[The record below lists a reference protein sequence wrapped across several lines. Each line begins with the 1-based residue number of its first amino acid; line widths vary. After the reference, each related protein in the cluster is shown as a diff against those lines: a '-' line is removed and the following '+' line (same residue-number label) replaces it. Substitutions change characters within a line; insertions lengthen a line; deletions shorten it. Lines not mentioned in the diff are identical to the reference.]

1 MKIWT
6 SKRVGAAAALT
17 VVGCGGPGAA
27 DDDLGR
33 SPTPTV
39 APAPPEVFVPD
50 PKAEAS
56 GEDRGAA
63 CAIGAIP
70 TAATNAK
77 LSNPFTKFDGTSVSS
92 KNDWRCRREEIRR
105 LAEKYALGTKPPP
118 PEQVTGSVT
127 GTQITVQVTDGGKSS
142 SFTATV
148 KLPSTG
154 QAPYPAI
161 IAYVGGIGGVDGQS
175 AHR

>member
-1 MKIWT
+1 MTWAGLQRPPLHPLHRRCSSRTPKPKPVGKT
-6 SKRVGAAAALT
+6 AARRVQLE
-17 VVGCGGPGAA
+17 
-27 DDDLGR
+27 R
-33 SPTPTV
+33 SPPLRPREV
-39 APAPPEVFVPD
+39 AQ
-50 PKAEAS
+50 
-56 GEDRGAA
+56 
-63 CAIGAIP
+63 
-70 TAATNAK
+70 
-77 LSNPFTKFDGTSVSS
+77 SVYQVRRHECEQQ
-92 KNDWRCRREEIRR
+92 NDWRCRREEIRR